1 MTESNPVAVRHMPW
15 EDLRRLIRSRSV
27 EIGTL
32 AGRGDALAIR
42 LMAAYRDLYDHPGDL
57 DKGATLR
64 AALEDYMNRDL
75 RIKEVQ
81 ELGDRFGHRLPQPEP
96 VHGPRIFVPGPKG
109 KQ

>member
-57 DKGATLR
+57 GKGATLR
-64 AALEDYMNRDL
+64 AALEDYMDRDL

-81 ELGDRFGHRLPQPEP
+81 ELGGKFGHRLPEPEKDP
-96 VHGPRIFVPGPKG
+96 GLRIFVPGPSQ